1 MGEIEKE
8 KDMVKVLVCVATV
21 IVLILVAIF
30 MLGVYATYSVAKYM
44 NDSGIDVRRNLND
57 K

>member
-8 KDMVKVLVCVATV
+8 KDMVKVLVYVATV
-21 IVLILVAIF
+21 IVLILAAIF
-30 MLGVYATYSVAKYM
+30 MLGVYATYSAAKYM
-44 NDSGIDVRRNLND
+44 NETGIDVRRNLND